1 MFAPIILKRSAHS
14 AEREAS
20 ALAADG
26 FAAA

>member
-1 MFAPIILKRSAHS
+1 MFAPIILKRSAQPS
-14 AEREAS
+14 LEAS